1 MAQHYQHG
9 QKPASVK
16 RWEGKQLKRVHHRR
30 QAVSSLNEIRANLPA
45 EQSVQLSAVARF
57 IEENL

>member
-1 MAQHYQHG
+1 MTQHYQHG
-9 QKPASVK
+9 EQPAHIK
-16 RWEGKQLKRVHHRR
+16 RWKRKQLKHAHNRR